1 MRISDW
7 SSDVCSS
14 DLAQA
19 GAQTTLCA
27 RTVSELEAAAA
38 AIRRAGGNVDI
49 LELDVLDVEAV
60 RSAFSARPSYDIL
73 VNNAGTNRPMPFLDV
88 EPDRSEEHTS
98 ELQSLMRISYAVFC
112 LKKKKPKTIIS

>member
-73 VNNAGTNRPMPFLDV
+73 VNNAGTNRPIPFLNV
-88 EPDRSEEHTS
+88 DRKRTRLNSSH
-98 ELQSLMRISYAVFC
+98 
-112 LKKKKPKTIIS
+112 